1 MSIPRHLRVSQ
12 AIKRELS
19 ELIRRDLKDDRLSG
33 IVSITDVECTP
44 DCRSAR
50 VYVSVFGNEAEQQ
63 ATMEVLNNSVS
74 LLRGELCRRLRLRLA
89 PELSLKLDKS
99 LERGARVTELIAR
112 ISRGEI

>member
-1 MSIPRHLRVSQ
+1 MPIPRHLRVSQ
-12 AIKRELS
+12 SIKRELS
-19 ELIRRDLKDDRLSG
+19 ELIRRDLKDERLKG

-50 VYVSVFGNEAEQQ
+50 VYVSVFGDETVQQ
-63 ATMEVLNNSVS
+63 ATMEALNASLS

-89 PELSLKLDKS
+89 PELSLRLDKS
-99 LERGARVTELIAR
+99 LERGARVSELIAR